1 MEFRIEE
8 LRQLSQMLGMIED
21 ALHEQPPVLLSNET
35 RDALQSNRKNIKR
48 WVEQLEQTNEWRK
61 KSKKKTVTTTTQ
73 EQHHE
78 HE

>member
-61 KSKKKTVTTTTQ
+61 KSQKKTVTTTTQ
-73 EQHHE
+73 EQQA
-78 HE
+78 

>member
-21 ALHEQPPVLLSNET
+21 ALREQPPVLLSNET

-61 KSKKKTVTTTTQ
+61 KSQKKTVTTTTQ
-73 EQHHE
+73 EQQA
-78 HE
+78 

>member
-21 ALHEQPPVLLSNET
+21 ALHEQPPVPLSNET

-78 HE
+78 